1 MKIHWP
7 PNKANVCGQ
16 KDNINKV
23 EIIYAK
29 YYFFLFILLIKNKIK
44 KYILKKLK
52 NIVREC
58 GLKELNSLIKNRFV
72 ANKINIKFKNLIFFE
87 NKEVTL

>member
-1 MKIHWP
+1 
-7 PNKANVCGQ
+7 
-16 KDNINKV
+16 
-23 EIIYAK
+23 
-29 YYFFLFILLIKNKIK
+29 LLIKNKIK